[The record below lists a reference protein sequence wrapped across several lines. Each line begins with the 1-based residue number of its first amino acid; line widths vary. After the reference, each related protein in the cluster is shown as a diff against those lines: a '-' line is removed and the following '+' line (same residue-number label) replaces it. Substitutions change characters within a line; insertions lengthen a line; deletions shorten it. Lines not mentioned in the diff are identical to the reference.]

1 MILTLHRDHFL
12 LDSRCHT
19 SGKMTVKSSRT
30 FGYFG
35 GEYDATDRFLNNVNV
50 RFWHVVDEKKPV

>member
-1 MILTLHRDHFL
+1 
-12 LDSRCHT
+12 
-19 SGKMTVKSSRT
+19 MTVKSSRT

-50 RFWHVVDEKKPV
+50 RFWHVVDEKKLV